1 MSSKIK
7 ILHQDCDPTL
17 ADDTSLPQHAYLVEY
32 LVEGL
37 TKFDLVISAK
47 KVDIFDHYWDK
58 YRDKF
63 VTMRQSGGQVNPK
76 MWNAPGSEPKKE
88 EKKKK

>member
-1 MSSKIK
+1 MSDKINF
-7 ILHQDCDPTL
+7 LYQDCDPTV
-17 ADDTSLPQHAYLVEY
+17 ADDKKLPTSAFLVEY
-32 LVEGL
+32 LQDGI
-37 TKFDLVISAK
+37 TKFDIVTSYK
-47 KVDIFDHYWDK
+47 QVDIFDHYWDK
-58 YRDKF
+58 YHDRF

>member
-37 TKFDLVISAK
+37 TKFDLVISSK
-47 KVDIFDHYWDK
+47 KVDIFDHYWDNYK
-58 YRDKF
+58 KDLNNII
-63 VTMRQSGGQVNPK
+63 QSKGTVSPKVWGGSSTPT
-76 MWNAPGSEPKKE
+76 
-88 EKKKK
+88 KKKK